1 MNDLD
6 GHKSKPW
13 LSTSLYYFFRNPT
26 IVSTWLDRMFLIT
39 TTAHFQPI
47 GSVDTVHSFYLFDRC
62 SQPQYVRL
70 VERLTVKGYFT
81 NTFTIS
87 AYNQ

>member
-1 MNDLD
+1 MPPPL
-6 GHKSKPW
+6 
-13 LSTSLYYFFRNPT
+13 TLYLVQRLGAAQ
-26 IVSTWLDRMFLIT
+26 LDRMFLIT
-39 TTAHFQPI
+39 TITDFQPI

>member
-1 MNDLD
+1 
-6 GHKSKPW
+6 
-13 LSTSLYYFFRNPT
+13 
-26 IVSTWLDRMFLIT
+26 MFLIT

-47 GSVDTVHSFYLFDRC
+47 GSVDTVHSFCLYGRY
-62 SQPQYVRL
+62 SQSQYVRL